1 MKKILIFIGC
11 VIIAIGML
19 LGLAIFEIKGIPVGG
34 SLFGLALGFYLP
46 HVWRRLVDFTDRT
59 SWQRGLRKLLRGK
72 ILKKTDNIRISF
84 AYLFRIKVD
93 GKYLLVFNGR
103 GTKKYQPVGGAY
115 KFDEQ
120 EQIYLKNEFGAF
132 EDGKIAQDKLTH
144 RDYRLQIPVKN
155 LRKFIKRF
163 DETSHRENVTDL
175 SREFKE
181 ELIDQ
186 GILEFNRI
194 KYRYCGRHFTNI
206 EYSRY
211 FDCYEL
217 LLADIVDL
225 EMDDIQLE
233 EIRLLINKK
242 SDKYRFATA
251 KEIETCGIIGG
262 TENLLEVIGD
272 HSYKI
277 IEKHQDELQKG
288 KFVGEEYSVI
298 LSR

>member
-11 VIIAIGML
+11 VIVTGGMVT
-19 LGLAIFEIKGIPVGG
+19 GLAIFEIKDIPVGG
-34 SLFGLALGFYLP
+34 SLLGIALGFYLP
-46 HVWRRLVDFTDRT
+46 HVWRRLVDFTDLT
-59 SWQRGLRKLLRGK
+59 PWQRDLRKLMRGK
-72 ILKKTDNIRISF
+72 VLKKTDNIRISF

-93 GKYLLVFNGR
+93 GKYLLVLNGR
-103 GTKKYQPVGGAY
+103 GTNKFQPVGGAY

-120 EQIYLKNEFGAF
+120 EQKYLKNQCGAF
-132 EDGKIAQDKLTH
+132 EDGNISQDKLTH

-163 DETSHRENVTDL
+163 NETNHRENVADL
-175 SREFKE
+175 SREFNE
-181 ELIDQ
+181 EVIDT
-186 GILEFNRI
+186 GILKFNKI

-211 FDCYEL
+211 FECYEL
-217 LLADIVDL
+217 LMADIVEL
-225 EMDDIQLE
+225 VMDDSQLE
-233 EIRLLINKK
+233 SIRLLVNKE

-251 KEIETCGIIGG
+251 KEIETCGIISG

-277 IEKHQDELQKG
+277 LEEHQNELQEYKL
-288 KFVGEEYSVI
+288 VGDEFSI
-298 LSR
+298 ALFR